1 MSPDAREGVVLRF
14 CRQTNDCQ
22 VTACFSSADFSSGFE
37 QFNKVPQAKCD
48 PRQGS
53 NDSGGSFQHE
63 DIEFLHDCLVSV
75 FQFRVGGDHSS
86 DLKQS
91 VVLFSIAAL
100 GSVSKFKIHVF
111 FLCRYHCQLVSYT
124 QYKGQSF
131 LSSRFLFFLR
141 CWQSSL
147 ILSHCIF
154 ESMKFS
160 FCT

>member
-63 DIEFLHDCLVSV
+63 DIEFLHDCHISV

-111 FLCRYHCQLVSYT
+111 SVQVPLSIGFLHSVQRTELPQFQISV
-124 QYKGQSF
+124 
-131 LSSRFLFFLR
+131 LFKVLAVEPYPE
-141 CWQSSL
+141 SL
-147 ILSHCIF
+147 YF
-154 ESMKFS
+154 
-160 FCT
+160 